1 MNLPTLSP
9 QKRAR
14 LLIADLLFL
23 LVRVVARIHVVD
35 LQWRHSMNL
44 NYCLAAGHGVV
55 VHGTFALTGGRR
67 MYISRGVGHL
77 LQVRFNVRPEIPI
90 FRLQRE
96 S

>member
-1 MNLPTLSP
+1 
-9 QKRAR
+9 
-14 LLIADLLFL
+14 
-23 LVRVVARIHVVD
+23 
-35 LQWRHSMNL
+35 MNL
-44 NYCLAAGHGVV
+44 NYCLAAGHGAV